1 MESTEEKHTITKQ
14 INQIQMFNVN
24 IYRPIQLNQIY
35 DFTEP
40 KFKLILHQ
48 KYRISQ
54 SQKYIKLFK

>member
-48 KYRISQ
+48 KY
-54 SQKYIKLFK
+54 IKLFK